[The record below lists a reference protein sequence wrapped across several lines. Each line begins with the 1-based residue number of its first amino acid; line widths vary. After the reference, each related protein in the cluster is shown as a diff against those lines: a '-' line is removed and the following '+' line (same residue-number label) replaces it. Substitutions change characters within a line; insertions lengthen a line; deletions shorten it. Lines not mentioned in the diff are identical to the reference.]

1 MSFCL
6 AYEPQ
11 NLNNFDSLLFPLDKI
26 KNVINKVSIT
36 IGKIAVDVFGF
47 EINDCL
53 DAFQNE
59 NDSLDVNQLTPI
71 SCIVTEKIE
80 DTTSSFDIVVPQ
92 SEINVLNIRKKM
104 LEDSFMASFDAEKKG
119 LDVFL
124 PTFEQ
129 LECYVQRL
137 DFKGCFVDV
146 STTEELIDFNLT
158 FDGDLFVSIA
168 KAIGATDSNEV
179 MFSISR
185 KKRKIIISQ
194 MDVDELISKIKD
206 VQKIIQQETQI

>member
-1 MSFCL
+1 MHDR
-6 AYEPQ
+6 A
-11 NLNNFDSLLFPLDKI
+11 LLFSSKTYD
-26 KNVINKVSIT
+26 NMAN
-36 IGKIAVDVFGF
+36 
-47 EINDCL
+47 N
-53 DAFQNE
+53 
-59 NDSLDVNQLTPI
+59 
-71 SCIVTEKIE
+71 VTEKIE
-80 DTTSSFDIVVPQ
+80 DTTSSFEIVVPQ

-104 LEDSFMASFDAEKKG
+104 LEDSFAASFDAEKKG

-194 MDVDELISKIKD
+194 LDVDELISKIKD